1 MVVMTL
7 EGNEAAAWGA
17 RLARPDVI
25 AAYPITPSTHI
36 PERLSEWIA
45 DGIMDSEMILTE
57 SEHSALSA
65 CVGAS
70 AAGARVF
77 TATASQGLALM
88 HEILHI
94 ASGMRLP
101 IVMAIGN
108 RALSA
113 PINIWCDHQDM
124 MSQRDTGWMQF
135 FAESNQEALDL
146 ILIAYKAAENRRV
159 LLPAMVG
166 LDAFTLTH
174 TFEQVDV
181 PGQEE
186 VDQYLPKYRPVHAF
200 LDPERPIT
208 QGPLGTPQHYMEFK
222 SAQYE
227 AMNRAKGV
235 IVEAM
240 EEFGRAFGREYAP
253 LVPFSPGGEIVLV
266 TMGSMSGTARVFVK
280 SARQE
285 GESVSHVKIVAFRP
299 FYHSKLAE
307 LLAGAKVVAVVERAF
322 SYGSVGPLAQD
333 VAYAMNMYGIGAK
346 LANFIVG
353 LGGRDVTLRDFSEV
367 LETSKRILKG
377 EEEPGVFW
385 LNVAKEEVLK
395 AEEVI
400 WNA

>member
-1 MVVMTL
+1 MVLMTL

-36 PERLSEWIA
+36 PERLSEWVA
-45 DGIMDSEMILTE
+45 DGILDSEMILTE

-65 CVGAS
+65 CIGAS

-88 HEILHI
+88 HEVLHI
-94 ASGMRLP
+94 AAGMRLP

-146 ILIAYKAAENRRV
+146 ILIAYRAAEDRRV

-174 TFEQVDV
+174 TYEQVDV

-186 VDQYLPKYRPVHAF
+186 VDAYLPRYRPVHAY

-222 SAQYE
+222 YAQYE

-235 IVEAM
+235 IVQAM
-240 EEFGRAFGREYAP
+240 DEFGKAFGRGYSP
-253 LVPFSPGGEIVLV
+253 IVPHSPGGEIVFI
-266 TMGSMSGTARVFVK
+266 TMGSMSGTARVFVRG
-280 SARQE
+280 ARGE
-285 GESVSHVKIVAFRP
+285 GEDLSHVKVVSFRP
-299 FYHSKLAE
+299 FYYSRLAE
-307 LLAGAKVVAVVERAF
+307 LLQGAKVVAVFERAF
-322 SYGSVGPLAQD
+322 SYGSIGPLAQD
-333 VAYAMNMYGIGAK
+333 VAYAMQRYGIRAK

-353 LGGRDVTLRDFSEV
+353 LGGRDVTLGDFSEA

-377 EEEPGVFW
+377 DEEPGVFW
-385 LNVAKEEVLK
+385 LNVAKEEVLR
-395 AEEVI
+395 AEEVV